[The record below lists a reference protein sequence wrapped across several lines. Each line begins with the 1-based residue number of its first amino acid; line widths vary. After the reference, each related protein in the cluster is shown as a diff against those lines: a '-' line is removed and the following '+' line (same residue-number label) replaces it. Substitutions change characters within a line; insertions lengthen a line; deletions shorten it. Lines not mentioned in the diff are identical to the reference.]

1 MQDYRKL
8 KVWDRA
14 QQLCVE
20 IYGFSVDFPPEER
33 YGMTSQL
40 RRAALSVGSN
50 IAEASKRKSQKDKAR
65 ILNISQSEG
74 AEAMSVLDIADRLRY
89 GSQGGARS
97 FIAKYDELEA
107 MLESLCQ
114 QVLGSASDED

>member
-8 KVWDRA
+8 RVWERA

-20 IYGFSVDFPPEER
+20 IYGFTADFPREER

-40 RRAALSVGSN
+40 RSSALSFGSN
-50 IAEASKRKSQKDKAR
+50 IAEASKRKSQKDKGR

-74 AEAMSVLDIADRLRY
+74 AETMSVLDIADRVGY
-89 GSQGGARS
+89 GAKGEARR
-97 FIAKYDELEA
+97 FIQKYDELEA
-107 MLESLCQ
+107 MLEALCQ
-114 QVLGSASDED
+114 RVLQTDAEP